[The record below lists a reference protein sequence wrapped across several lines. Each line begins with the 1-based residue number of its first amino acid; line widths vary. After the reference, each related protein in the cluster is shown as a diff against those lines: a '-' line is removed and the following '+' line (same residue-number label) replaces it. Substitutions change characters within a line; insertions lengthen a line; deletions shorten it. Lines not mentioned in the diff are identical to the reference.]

1 MLHDGLTRHTAFL
14 YGMVVLDR
22 DQSCAEAQVV
32 ERLLRRHLLRVNPK
46 APAHWTRRGVR
57 EGELH
62 AKGLLN

>member
-1 MLHDGLTRHTAFL
+1 MRHDGHTRPSAL
-14 YGMVVLDR
+14 RQGVIILDR
-22 DQSCAEAQVV
+22 DQSCAEACVV